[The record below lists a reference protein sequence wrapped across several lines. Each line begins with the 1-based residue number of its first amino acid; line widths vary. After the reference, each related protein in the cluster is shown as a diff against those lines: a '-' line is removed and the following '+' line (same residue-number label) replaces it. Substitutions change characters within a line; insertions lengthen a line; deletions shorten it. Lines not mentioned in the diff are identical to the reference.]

1 MSSAPSSSTKGCLL
15 DEVEPPLLRIP
26 SKFEPE
32 PFALASMA
40 NHRWSWFSEVASPY
54 QHDASK
60 RPLRGRPSIVH
71 GQCERLFT
79 KVALGGAGARK
90 VDDVRTWLEATK
102 KGGMALGLA
111 HTKSVLKR
119 LHLPHTPEHILHV
132 AGSNG
137 KGTACALMAGS
148 LTLNGVSNLLFSS
161 PHLIRVEERIRINGV
176 PISSIPFEAAL
187 AAVRDA
193 AAQDPIVPLTFFEAT
208 YLAAM
213 QCASDAGV
221 EVLIL
226 ETGLG
231 GRKDATRSGPATAC
245 LITSVSAEHSDILG
259 DSLPLIAKEK
269 AAISRPN
276 CPILIRHPMTEEVE
290 QAMLDEVQ
298 SAGQTALGEHQAP
311 AVPKLIEIPPGTSVR
326 DEGRILATSLLK
338 KVGLP
343 TSAMREAFEQV
354 RWPARMQRVEPSTHS
369 AHPFVLDAA
378 HNPSG
383 LLRVLPE
390 LEQVIAASN
399 QTKPFGWTLVFGTSP
414 QQDLGMFCQPLIE
427 LCERHPPHQ
436 IVFTEPQGGRYP
448 AVSATVIASL
458 AWPCKSVRVEP
469 KPLEAIHYLAES
481 QPREVGLVVSLGS
494 LYLQGN
500 ILEALGRSND
510 EDLSLLAKQ

>member
-1 MSSAPSSSTKGCLL
+1 
-15 DEVEPPLLRIP
+15 
-26 SKFEPE
+26 
-32 PFALASMA
+32 MA

-60 RPLRGRPSIVH
+60 RPLRGRPSIVVE
-71 GQCERLFT
+71 QCERLFT
-79 KVALGGAGARK
+79 KVALGVGEAK
-90 VDDVRTWLEATK
+90 EMDDVRTWLEATK
-102 KGGMALGLA
+102 KGGMALGLV
-111 HTKSVLKR
+111 HTKSVLER

-148 LTLNGVSNLLFSS
+148 LTLNGVSNVLFSS

-176 PISSIPFEAAL
+176 PIASTPFEAAL
-187 AAVRDA
+187 GAVRDA
-193 AAQDPIVPLTFFEAT
+193 AVQEPVVPLTFFEAT

-221 EVLIL
+221 DVLIL

-245 LITSVSAEHSDILG
+245 LITSVSAEHRDILG

-276 CPILIRHPMTEEVE
+276 CPILIRHPMNAEVQ

-298 SAGQTALGEHQAP
+298 SAGQTALGEQQAP
-311 AVPKLIEIPPGTSVR
+311 AVPTLIEIPPGTSVR
-326 DEGRILATSLLK
+326 DEGRILANAFLE

-343 TSAMREAFEQV
+343 TSAMDEAFEQV
-354 RWPARMQRVEPSTHS
+354 RWPARMQRIESSITSP
-369 AHPFVLDAA
+369 HPFVLDAA

-383 LLRVLPE
+383 LKRVLPE
-390 LEQVIAASN
+390 LEQAIAASIH
-399 QTKPFGWTLVFGTSP
+399 TDSLGWTLVFGTSP
-414 QQDLGMFCQPLIE
+414 QRDLAAFCQPLID
-427 LCERHPPHQ
+427 LCLRHPPHQ
-436 IVFTEPQGGRYP
+436 LILTEPQGGRYP
-448 AVSATVIASL
+448 AVSATAIASL
-458 AWPCKSVRVEP
+458 DWPCESVLLMP
-469 KPLEAIHYLAES
+469 QPFKAIQHLSES
-481 QPREVGLVVSLGS
+481 SPRDVGLVISLGS

-500 ILEALGRSND
+500 ILNVLGRSSD

>member
-1 MSSAPSSSTKGCLL
+1 M
-15 DEVEPPLLRIP
+15 
-26 SKFEPE
+26 
-32 PFALASMA
+32 
-40 NHRWSWFSEVASPY
+40 
-54 QHDASK
+54 
-60 RPLRGRPSIVH
+60 
-71 GQCERLFT
+71 
-79 KVALGGAGARK
+79 
-90 VDDVRTWLEATK
+90 DDVRTWLESTK
-102 KGGMALGLA
+102 KGGMALGLV
-111 HTKSVLKR
+111 HTKSVLER

-137 KGTACALMAGS
+137 KGTSCALMAGS
-148 LTLNGVSNLLFSS
+148 LTLNAVSNLLFSS

-176 PISSIPFEAAL
+176 PISSAPFEAAL
-187 AAVRDA
+187 GAVRDA
-193 AAQDPIVPLTFFEAT
+193 AAQDPLVPLTFFEAT

-259 DSLPLIAKEK
+259 DSLPQIAKEK

-276 CPILIRHPMTEEVE
+276 RPILIRNPMNTEVQ

-298 SAGQTALGEHQAP
+298 SAGQMSLGEHQAP
-311 AVPKLIEIPPGTSVR
+311 GVPTLIEIPRGTSVR
-326 DEGRILATSLLK
+326 DEGRILANALLE

-343 TSAMREAFEQV
+343 TSAMDEAFEQV

-390 LEQVIAASN
+390 LEQVIAASK
-399 QTKPFGWTLVFGTSP
+399 QTNLFGWTLVFGTSP
-414 QQDLGMFCQPLIE
+414 QQDLAVFCQPLIE

-436 IVFTEPQGGRYP
+436 LVFTEPQGGRYP
-448 AVSATVIASL
+448 AVSATAIASL
-458 AWPCKSVRVEP
+458 EWPCESVRVEP
-469 KPLEAIHYLAES
+469 QPLKAIQYLTES

-500 ILEALGRSND
+500 ILEALGCSTD
-510 EDLSLLAKQ
+510 EDLSLFAKQ

>member
-1 MSSAPSSSTKGCLL
+1 M
-15 DEVEPPLLRIP
+15 
-26 SKFEPE
+26 
-32 PFALASMA
+32 
-40 NHRWSWFSEVASPY
+40 
-54 QHDASK
+54 
-60 RPLRGRPSIVH
+60 
-71 GQCERLFT
+71 
-79 KVALGGAGARK
+79 
-90 VDDVRTWLEATK
+90 DDVRTWLEGTK

-111 HTKSVLKR
+111 HTKSVLER
-119 LHLPHTPEHILHV
+119 LHLSHTPEHVLHV

-176 PISSIPFEAAL
+176 PISYTHFEAAL
-187 AAVRDA
+187 GAVRDA
-193 AAQDPIVPLTFFEAT
+193 AAEEPMVSLTFFEAT

-213 QCASDAGV
+213 QCASDVGV
-221 EVLIL
+221 TVLIL

-245 LITSVSAEHSDILG
+245 LITSVSAEHRDILG
-259 DSLPLIAKEK
+259 DSLPQIAKEK

-276 CPILIRHPMTEEVE
+276 CPILIRHPMNSDVQ

-298 SAGQTALGEHQAP
+298 SAGQTALGEQLSP
-311 AVPKLIEIPPGTSVR
+311 AVPTLIEIPPWASVR
-326 DEGRILATSLLK
+326 DEARILANSLLE

-343 TSAMREAFEQV
+343 TSAMDEAFEQV
-354 RWPARMQRVEPSTHS
+354 RWPARMQGIESSITSP
-369 AHPFVLDAA
+369 HPFVLDAA

-383 LLRVLPE
+383 LKRVLPE

-414 QQDLGMFCQPLIE
+414 QRDLAAFCQPLID
-427 LCERHPPHQ
+427 LCLRHPPHQ
-436 IVFTEPQGGRYP
+436 LIITEPQGGRYP
-448 AVSATVIASL
+448 AVSATTIASL
-458 AWPCKSVRVEP
+458 DWPCESVRVEP
-469 KPLEAIHYLAES
+469 KPSKAIHHLTES
-481 QPREVGLVVSLGS
+481 QPHNVGLVVSLGS

-500 ILEALGRSND
+500 ILNVLGRSSD

>member
-1 MSSAPSSSTKGCLL
+1 M
-15 DEVEPPLLRIP
+15 
-26 SKFEPE
+26 
-32 PFALASMA
+32 
-40 NHRWSWFSEVASPY
+40 
-54 QHDASK
+54 
-60 RPLRGRPSIVH
+60 
-71 GQCERLFT
+71 
-79 KVALGGAGARK
+79 
-90 VDDVRTWLEATK
+90 DDVRTWLEGTK

-111 HTKSVLKR
+111 HTKSVLER
-119 LHLPHTPEHILHV
+119 LHLSHTPEHVLHV

-176 PISSIPFEAAL
+176 PISYTHFEAAL
-187 AAVRDA
+187 GAVRDA
-193 AAQDPIVPLTFFEAT
+193 AAEEPMVPLTFFEAT

-213 QCASDAGV
+213 QCASDVGV
-221 EVLIL
+221 TVLIL

-245 LITSVSAEHSDILG
+245 LITSVSAEHRDILG
-259 DSLPLIAKEK
+259 DSLPQIAKEK

-276 CPILIRHPMTEEVE
+276 CPILIRHPMNSDVQ

-298 SAGQTALGEHQAP
+298 SAGQTALGEQLSP
-311 AVPKLIEIPPGTSVR
+311 AVPTLIEIPPWASVR
-326 DEGRILATSLLK
+326 DEARILANSLLE

-343 TSAMREAFEQV
+343 TSAMDEAFEQV
-354 RWPARMQRVEPSTHS
+354 RWPARMQGIESSITSP
-369 AHPFVLDAA
+369 HPFVLDAA

-383 LLRVLPE
+383 LKRVLPE

-414 QQDLGMFCQPLIE
+414 QRDLAAFCQPLID
-427 LCERHPPHQ
+427 LCLRHPPHQ
-436 IVFTEPQGGRYP
+436 LIITEPQGGRYP
-448 AVSATVIASL
+448 AVSATTIASL
-458 AWPCKSVRVEP
+458 DWPCESVRVEP
-469 KPLEAIHYLAES
+469 KPSKAIHHLAES
-481 QPREVGLVVSLGS
+481 QPRNVGLVVSLGS

-500 ILEALGRSND
+500 ILNVLGRSSD